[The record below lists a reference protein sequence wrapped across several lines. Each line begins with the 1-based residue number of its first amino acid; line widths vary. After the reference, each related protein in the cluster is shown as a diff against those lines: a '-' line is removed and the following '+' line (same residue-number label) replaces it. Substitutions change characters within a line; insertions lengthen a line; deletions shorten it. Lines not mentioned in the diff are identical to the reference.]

1 MFHHIWNRF
10 DCVHREDASCG
21 GGGGFFFW
29 LWLCRIF
36 AVACRTYSCG
46 MWDIVSWPGI
56 KPSPSA
62 LGAWSLRHWSPG
74 ESQGTLEF
82 LVIYCLGTPEAV
94 LVVMRQGPSCSPA
107 PSFSFKPMRFNL
119 LGKSSNW
126 KKVHKL
132 LGHRWLKGI
141 SHWFACRNLGKRR
154 IQGHLKFSTNSFRGF
169 IT

>member
-1 MFHHIWNRF
+1 MHAVLSESSFLLVQCFIIF
-10 DCVHREDASCG
+10 GIGLTVCTEKTLPVVGEG
-21 GGGGFFFW
+21 FFFFW

-56 KPSPSA
+56 KPSPPA

-141 SHWFACRNLGKRR
+141 SHWFACRNLGKGR
-154 IQGHLKFSTNSFRGF
+154 L
-169 IT
+169 